1 MTRMQS
7 VILTRDMVVTR
18 IRHTLN
24 ESLCLRQLRK
34 QLWKHW
40 KNINHLFFSTMV
52 VHRHSMTD
60 HGIAEGSNGKRHQTI
75 PGGEEHHGGGVD
87 PADEGWI

>member
-1 MTRMQS
+1 MQS

-24 ESLCLRQLRK
+24 ESQCLQ

-52 VHRHSMTD
+52 VHRHSMAD
-60 HGIAEGSNGKRHQTI
+60 HGIAEGSDGERHQTI

-87 PADEGWI
+87 PAEEG

>member
-1 MTRMQS
+1 MQS

-24 ESLCLRQLRK
+24 ESPCLQQLRK

-52 VHRHSMTD
+52 VYSHSMTD
-60 HGIAEGSNGKRHQTI
+60 HDIAEGSNGERHQTI
-75 PGGEEHHGGGVD
+75 PSGEEHHSGGVD
-87 PADEGWI
+87 PVDEGWV